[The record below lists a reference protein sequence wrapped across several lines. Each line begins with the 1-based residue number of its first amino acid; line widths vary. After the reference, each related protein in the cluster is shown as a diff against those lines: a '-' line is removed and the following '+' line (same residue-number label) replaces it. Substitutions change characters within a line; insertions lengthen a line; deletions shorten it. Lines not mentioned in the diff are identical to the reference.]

1 MPLKAIKP
9 DKLSFSKDMTKALTD
24 ATNETLNKVKHDF
37 ERTTQGWRTKV
48 KFTVQKARVTANGI
62 EGSAGTDNAVYGYV
76 NNGTKAHI
84 IRPKRAKALRFQT
97 GYRPKTRFRT
107 LVSISGAGAYGPFA
121 YAQVVHH
128 PGTKPRE
135 FDYTIADMRQPD
147 YEKACQEAITKAV
160 KDGNN

>member
-9 DKLSFSKDMTKALTD
+9 NKPTWSKDMTKALTD
-24 ATNETLNKVKHDF
+24 ATNATLNTIKHDF
-37 ERTTQGWRTKV
+37 ERTTNGWRTEV
-48 KFTVQKARVTANGI
+48 KFTVQKAKASANGI
-62 EGSAGTDNAVYGYV
+62 QGTAGTDNKVYGYV
-76 NNGTKAHI
+76 NNGTKAHL
-84 IRPKRAKALRFQT
+84 IRPKRARVLRFQT

-107 LVSISGAGAYGPFA
+107 LISFSGGGAYGPFA

-147 YEKACQEAITKAV
+147 YAKACQDAITKAV
-160 KDGNN
+160 HE